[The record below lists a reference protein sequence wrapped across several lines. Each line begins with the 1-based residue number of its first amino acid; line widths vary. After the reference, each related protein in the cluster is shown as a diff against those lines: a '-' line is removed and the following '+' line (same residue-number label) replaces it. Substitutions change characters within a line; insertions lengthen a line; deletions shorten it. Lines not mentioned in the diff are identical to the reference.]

1 MIAKTV
7 HLVDETVKTGAP
19 IGFLNLERFNAG
31 RKIELEKLAQI
42 NGSAHGVTAPNAMPT
57 DEKIAEIRNSATQ
70 LPKYMVAMFDIGKV
84 VYCRYGREYIPN
96 VAK

>member
-1 MIAKTV
+1 M

-19 IGFLNLERFNAG
+19 IGFVNLERFREG
-31 RKIELEKLAQI
+31 KRIELEKLAQI
-42 NGSAHGVTAPNAMPT
+42 NGSAAGVRAPDMLPT
-57 DEKIAEIRNSATQ
+57 EERIAEIRNNAKE
-70 LPKYMVAMFDIGKV
+70 LPKYMIAMFEIGKV